1 MAPGT
6 PDALSGVMQSIER
19 ATTDARSCRV
29 ERRTQDEIGS
39 LCREHDNIARLLVVL
54 ESQLARLHADETCD
68 LELLSRVVEYL
79 GEYVDSYHRRREDR
93 LVLALSSEPA
103 ASSIV
108 GDLAAQHDAMRQTGA
123 ALREQCARASQPHPV
138 ARRAVV
144 RSGFAYS
151 AALRRN
157 MAFEES
163 ALLSLATEQLTTVR
177 WIVIDDAREREDD
190 PLFGEVVEERYRR
203 LYEELTRQ
211 VGCDCHYV

>member
-1 MAPGT
+1 MRN
-6 PDALSGVMQSIER
+6 VER
-19 ATTDARSCRV
+19 ATTEARSCRV

-54 ESQLARLHADETCD
+54 ESQLSRLHADETCD
-68 LELLSRVVEYL
+68 LELLSRIVAYL

-108 GDLAAQHDAMRQTGA
+108 RDLAAQHDAMRQTGV
-123 ALREQCARASQPHPV
+123 ALREQCARAPHHDPV
-138 ARRAVV
+138 ARRDIV

-157 MAFEES
+157 MALEES

-177 WIVIDDAREREDD
+177 WIVIDDARERAVE
-190 PLFGEVVEERYRR
+190 PPSGEVAEERYRR
-203 LYEELTRQ
+203 LYEELTQQ
-211 VGCDCHYV
+211 VGCDCTYT